1 MFLGRRPA
9 EPADPDLQAFYRRL
23 LKIASSE
30 ELRNGRWRLCER
42 TGWPDNA
49 SSQNLIAWC
58 WRSAEERRLIVV
70 NLSDSQAQGLVLL
83 PWDDLKGGAWRMTD
97 LLTEAVYE
105 RRGDEMCTRGLYVDL
120 APWGFHVLTLT
131 RGF

>member
-1 MFLGRRPA
+1 M
-9 EPADPDLQAFYRRL
+9 L

-30 ELRNGRWRLCER
+30 GLRNGRWRLCER

-49 SSQNLIAWC
+49 SCQNLVAWC

-70 NLSDSQAQGLVLL
+70 NLSDSQAQGLLLL

-105 RRGDEMCTRGLYVDL
+105 RSGDEMCTRGLYVDL
-120 APWGFHVLTLT
+120 APWGFHVLSLT
-131 RGF
+131 RRES